1 MGWLHL
7 TSSLTV
13 AGLPVVTL
21 PMGVD
26 ESGLPF
32 GIQVVGRRY
41 HDHRLLSIART
52 LERIC
57 AQEEGLSR
65 PIPVLAP

>member
-21 PMGVD
+21 PMGLD
-26 ESGLPF
+26 DKGLPF

-57 AQEEGLSR
+57 AHQEGLSR
-65 PIPVLAP
+65 PMPVLGP